1 MEIYKL
7 RRNAILLDFA
17 CIAVAMVVLYLASKQ
32 LLPQWALITGAV
44 IGLEFALDRTT
55 WNKLLIYA
63 AMIIVVAIPAVLGMI
78 LLKTNGE
85 KNN

>member
-32 LLPQWALITGAV
+32 MLPQWALIAGALV
-44 IGLEFALDRTT
+44 AAALMCASIWYLLRAR
-55 WNKLLIYA
+55 KLLKQIQESSDKEQDA
-63 AMIIVVAIPAVLGMI
+63 PSEVS
-78 LLKTNGE
+78 
-85 KNN
+85 

>member
-32 LLPQWALITGAV
+32 LLPQWALITGAA
-44 IGLEFALDRTT
+44 IAAALMCASLWYLMRAR
-55 WNKLLIYA
+55 KLLKQMQESSDKEQDA
-63 AMIIVVAIPAVLGMI
+63 PSEVS
-78 LLKTNGE
+78 
-85 KNN
+85 